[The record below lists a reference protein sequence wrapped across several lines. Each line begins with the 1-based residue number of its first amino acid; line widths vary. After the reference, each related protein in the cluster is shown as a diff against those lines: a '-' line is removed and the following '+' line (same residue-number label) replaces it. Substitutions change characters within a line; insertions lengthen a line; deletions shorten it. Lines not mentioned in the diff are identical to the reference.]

1 MQLEPENNADTL
13 IYYIHKFFLSNNI
26 SLNKIEIVSL
36 SNGPGSFTG
45 LRISSAIA
53 KGICYSNHSKL
64 IELSTLDIIAN
75 KKSSLNKTIP
85 LISSNTKTNEYY
97 YSEYI
102 NVENKIERI
111 SEYKIDTIE
120 NILNVDA
127 LFLINEKFHAGFP
140 DILKSRVA
148 DVSGLSNIDVMDKLT
163 RLSIDRNKFGDY
175 RISEPFYM
183 KDFVPNI

>member
-1 MQLEPENNADTL
+1 NHADTL

-53 KGICYSNHSKL
+53 KGICYSNHSRL

-75 KKSSLNKTIP
+75 KKNTNNKIVP
-85 LISSNTKTNEYY
+85 LISSNTKTNEFY
-97 YSEYI
+97 YSEYMKEGGQL
-102 NVENKIERI
+102 NRI
-111 SEYKIDTIE
+111 SGYKTDLLE
-120 NILNVDA
+120 NIIKEDSSY
-127 LFLINEKFHAGFP
+127 LINDNITVSVPEK
-140 DILKSRVA
+140 LRSRLTN
-148 DVSGLSNIDVMDKLT
+148 VSDLSNIDSMNELT
-163 RLSIDRNKFGDY
+163 RSSIVRNKFGDY
-175 RISEPFYM
+175 RISEPYYM